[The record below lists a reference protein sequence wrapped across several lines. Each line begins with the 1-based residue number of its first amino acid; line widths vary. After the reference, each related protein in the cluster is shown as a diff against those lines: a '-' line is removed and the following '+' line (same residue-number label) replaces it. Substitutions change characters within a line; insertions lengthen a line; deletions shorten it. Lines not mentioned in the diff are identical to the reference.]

1 MLTAIILIII
11 ILYIIYCIKR
21 YTKSLGKGCCGGGNN
36 TIREKIIIDD
46 KLYPIKETFKVE
58 GMTCENCAAII
69 ERRLNKS
76 TFKGVV
82 DFKNNNLTIHSKEE
96 ISFNEI
102 NEIVENAGYLLVK

>member
-1 MLTAIILIII
+1 
-11 ILYIIYCIKR
+11 
-21 YTKSLGKGCCGGGNN
+21 
-36 TIREKIIIDD
+36 
-46 KLYPIKETFKVE
+46 
-58 GMTCENCAAII
+58 MTCENCAAII

-82 DFKNNNLTIHSKEE
+82 DFKNSSLTIHSKEQ